1 MSRTSSRRSRGRGS
15 SFSLGPIL
23 VWLLALIIAI
33 GGIAS
38 YVLLKQEP
46 LDKQTMCPRSGP
58 DGVTVVLLD
67 VSDPLSNAQEA
78 KLDRLLKSKKQPI
91 VPKGHRLDV
100 YLLPESKQKAERII
114 SICSPGSF
122 ESASNVEKLNKNQKR
137 FKVEW
142 NKFLTQV
149 NTVILR
155 ANTQQENQTSPISE
169 TIDFVTSSSF
179 PNHNITTSSEDK
191 YRLIIVSDMLQN
203 SSSLSVFNGEIG
215 PESDIKH
222 GLFFGGTTYVYQL
235 LSERYK
241 ERQTG
246 KLILFW
252 EQSINKAGSKL
263 MLWEKW

>member
-1 MSRTSSRRSRGRGS
+1 MSRTSSRRSRGRRS

-23 VWLLALIIAI
+23 LWSLALIIAI

-58 DGVTVVLLD
+58 DGVTIVLLD

-78 KLDRLLKSKKQPI
+78 KLSRLLTAKNPPI

-100 YLLPESKQKAERII
+100 YLLPESKQKAEKII
-114 SICSPGSF
+114 SICSPGSY
-122 ESASNVEKLNKNQKR
+122 ETASNVEKMNKNQKR
-137 FKVEW
+137 FNVEW
-142 NKFLTQV
+142 RKFLTQV
-149 NTVILR
+149 DTVKLR
-155 ANTQQENQTSPISE
+155 ANAKQENQTSPISE
-169 TIDFVTSSSF
+169 TIDFITSSSF
-179 PNHNITTSSEDK
+179 PNHTITTSAADK
-191 YRLIIVSDMLQN
+191 YKLIIVSDMLQN
-203 SSSLSVFNGEIG
+203 SSALSVFDGEIG

-222 GLFFGGTTYVYQL
+222 GFFFGGMTYVYQL

-246 KLILFW
+246 NLILFW
-252 EQSINKAGSKL
+252 EQSINKAGSQL